1 MFRCTNSTLVTTGGI
16 LAAGL
21 GPLGVFAGTK
31 KYLCLVLLSF
41 LDHWH
46 VFSGVA
52 AGSEAGQMTERGVN
66 EFVEEEVCLS
76 FGPQQI
82 PSITRISGS
91 LRLGNIW
98 RHKEKSS
105 S

>member
-1 MFRCTNSTLVTTGGI
+1 MYKFDFGHDWGDIGSRFGPPRSFCRYKKVPLPRFAVIFRSR
-16 LAAGL
+16 
-21 GPLGVFAGTK
+21 
-31 KYLCLVLLSF
+31 
-41 LDHWH
+41 HWH